1 MQRAKNCARNSLA
14 GSERVTTKDEALA
27 AKKGRK
33 LNREGR
39 LRQLL
44 GRTRILRIGNQEL
57 RRRLREAESSLDE
70 LQTVLQEFS
79 ARERQRLYAD
89 AQREAQQI
97 QHDNIAARYNAA
109 LAQTARGGHGN

>member
-1 MQRAKNCARNSLA
+1 MRRGKNYGRNSLV
-14 GSERVTTKDEALA
+14 GTERVTAKDEGLA
-27 AKKGRK
+27 PNKGRK

-44 GRTRILRIGNQEL
+44 ARSRILRIGNQEL
-57 RRRLREAESSLDE
+57 RRRLREAESRLDE

-97 QHDNIAARYNAA
+97 QHDNITARYNAA